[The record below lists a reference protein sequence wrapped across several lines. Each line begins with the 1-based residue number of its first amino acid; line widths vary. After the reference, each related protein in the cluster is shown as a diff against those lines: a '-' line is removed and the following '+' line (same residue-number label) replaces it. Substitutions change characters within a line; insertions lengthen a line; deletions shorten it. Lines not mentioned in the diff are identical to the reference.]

1 MKRLLT
7 VVWSSLCFFLFAFP
21 ALAQA
26 VRTVPVSQ
34 ARGDRQIVTVDLYP
48 GHGTTLNFRSTGETI
63 RRAWLDDLSKV
74 TLSFDD
80 ASCSVSETENECA
93 AQVIHLRRINP
104 LEFPNLPTT
113 ETTLLTVLTDGGLYL
128 FRLAFPE
135 SGNPSYYSLDIQ
147 PDSLSAGV
155 QPQSVAA
162 QVEGI
167 SGAQLIEQ
175 GLGVAQSR
183 NLIAEGDPLWERLQN
198 LIAAVRQGVHVEVA
212 AAQAGVS
219 QELIVRLV
227 ELGQTVSLGVT
238 L

>member
-1 MKRLLT
+1 MKRLSM
-7 VVWSSLCFFLFAFP
+7 VVGSSLCIFSFAFP
-21 ALAQA
+21 AVAQA

-48 GHGTTLNFRSTGETI
+48 GHGTTINFRSTGETI

-93 AQVIHLRRINP
+93 AQVVHLRRINP

-113 ETTLLTVLTDGGLYL
+113 ETTLLTVLTDAGLYV

-147 PDSLSAGV
+147 PASLSSDLQA
-155 QPQSVAA
+155 QPVAA
-162 QVEGI
+162 AVEGS
-167 SGAQLIEQ
+167 SGAQIIER
-175 GLGVAQSR
+175 GLKAAQSR
-183 NLIAEGDPLWERLQN
+183 NLITEGDPLWERLQR
-198 LIAAVRQGVHVEVA
+198 LIAAVRQGIHVEVA

-219 QELIVRLV
+219 GALIVRLV
-227 ELGQTVSLGVT
+227 ELGQSVSPGVT

>member
-7 VVWSSLCFFLFAFP
+7 VVGSSLCFFSLTFSAV
-21 ALAQA
+21 AQV

-34 ARGDRQIVTVDLYP
+34 ARGDRQIVTVELYP

-63 RRAWLDDLSKV
+63 RRVWLDDLSKV

-80 ASCSVSETENECA
+80 AGCSVSETGNECA

-113 ETTLLTVLTDGGLYL
+113 GTTLLTVLTDGGLYL

-135 SGNPSYYSLDIQ
+135 SGNPNYYSLEIQ
-147 PDSLSAGV
+147 PDSISSGI
-155 QPQSVAA
+155 QPQPVA
-162 QVEGI
+162 VSIEGS

-175 GLGVAQSR
+175 GLRVAQSR

-198 LIAAVRQGVHVEVA
+198 LIVAVRQGVHVEVA

-219 QELIVRLV
+219 QALIVRLV
-227 ELGQTVSLGVT
+227 ELGQSVSPGVT

>member
-7 VVWSSLCFFLFAFP
+7 VVGSCLCFFSFTFP
-21 ALAQA
+21 AVAQA
-26 VRTVPVSQ
+26 VRAVPVSQ

-48 GHGTTLNFRSTGETI
+48 GHGTTLNFRSTGETV

-135 SGNPSYYSLDIQ
+135 AGNPSYYSLEIQ
-147 PDSLSAGV
+147 PDSLNTEI
-155 QPQSVAA
+155 QPQPVAA
-162 QVEGI
+162 SVEGS

-175 GLGVAQSR
+175 GLKVAEAR
-183 NLIAEGDPLWERLQN
+183 NLIAEGDLLWERLQN

-212 AAQAGVS
+212 AAQTGVS

-227 ELGQTVSLGVT
+227 ELGQTVSPSMT

>member
-7 VVWSSLCFFLFAFP
+7 VVGSCLCVFSFMFP
-21 ALAQA
+21 AAAQA

-34 ARGDRQIVTVDLYP
+34 ARGDRQIVTIDLYP
-48 GHGTTLNFRSTGETI
+48 GHGTTLNFRSTGEMI

-135 SGNPSYYSLDIQ
+135 AGSPHYYSLEIQ
-147 PDSLSAGV
+147 PDSLNAEI
-155 QPQSVAA
+155 QPQPVAA
-162 QVEGI
+162 SVEGI

-175 GLGVAQSR
+175 GLRVAQSR
-183 NLIAEGDPLWERLQN
+183 SLIAEGDPLWERLQN

-212 AAQAGVS
+212 AAQVGVS

-227 ELGQTVSLGVT
+227 ELGQTVSPGVT